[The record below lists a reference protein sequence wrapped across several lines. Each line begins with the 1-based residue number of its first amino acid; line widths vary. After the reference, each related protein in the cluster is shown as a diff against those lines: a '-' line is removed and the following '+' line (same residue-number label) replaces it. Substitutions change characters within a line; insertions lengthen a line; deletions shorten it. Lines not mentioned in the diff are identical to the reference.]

1 MSDKKT
7 VIRFVDVDVSY
18 SGGIEALSHV
28 SLDLYEG
35 DFLGVIGP
43 NGAGKTTL
51 LNVLLGLTPPS
62 RGSVSLFG
70 GPVSP
75 TRLRRVGYVPQ
86 KVATA
91 EANSPF
97 TVYETVLM
105 GRAPRTGLLHWLG
118 HKDHN
123 RVEEV
128 LKLLGIHDLMSRKIG
143 ELSGGQ
149 YQRVLIAKAL
159 AGEPDLLVL
168 DEPTSGVDSP
178 SRIEI
183 YRILSELSRER
194 GITMM
199 LSTHD
204 IGVVKS
210 LTNRAAFLHGSLL
223 FQGPTSE
230 LSDQILSK
238 MYDYP
243 IEVTEDGRVCDY
255 PLEHL
260 IQHDHT

>member
-1 MSDKKT
+1 MSDKS
-7 VIRFVDVDVSY
+7 VVASFVDVSVSY
-18 SGGIEALSHV
+18 GGGVDALSHV
-28 SLDLYEG
+28 SLDVYEG

-51 LNVLLGLTPPS
+51 LNVLLGLTPPNS
-62 RGSVSLFG
+62 GAVSLFG
-70 GPVSP
+70 APISP
-75 TRLRRVGYVPQ
+75 RGLRRVGYVPQ
-86 KVATA
+86 KAATA

-105 GRAPRTGLLHWLG
+105 GRASRAGFLHRLG
-118 HKDHN
+118 HEDRDKA
-123 RVEEV
+123 EEA
-128 LKLLGIHDLMSRKIG
+128 LQLLGIHDLRNRKMG

-149 YQRVLIAKAL
+149 SQRVLMAKAL
-159 AGEPDLLVL
+159 AGEPDLLIL

-183 YRILSELSRER
+183 YRILTELNRDR
-194 GITMM
+194 RITMM

-204 IGVVKS
+204 IGVVKR

-223 FQGPTSE
+223 FRGPTSE
-230 LSDQILSK
+230 LTDQVLSK

-243 IEVTEDGRVCDY
+243 IEVTEDCQVCDY

-260 IQHDHT
+260 THHDHT

>member
-1 MSDKKT
+1 MSDKK
-7 VIRFVDVDVSY
+7 VVASFVDVSVTY
-18 SGGIEALSHV
+18 GGGVDALNHV
-28 SLDLYEG
+28 SLDIYEG

-62 RGSVSLFG
+62 SGIVSLFDA
-70 GPVSP
+70 PISP
-75 TRLRRVGYVPQ
+75 KGLRRVGYVPQ
-86 KVATA
+86 KTATA

-105 GRAPRTGLLHWLG
+105 GRAPRAGPLNRLG
-118 HKDHN
+118 HVDHDKA
-123 RVEEV
+123 EEA
-128 LKLLGIHDLMSRKIG
+128 LRILEIHDLMKRKMG

-149 YQRVLIAKAL
+149 SQRVLIAKAL

-183 YRILSELSRER
+183 YRILSELNRDKR
-194 GITMM
+194 ITMI

-204 IGVVKS
+204 IGVVKR
-210 LTNRAAFLHGSLL
+210 LTNRAAFLHGTLL

-230 LSDQILSK
+230 LNDQVLSK

-243 IEVTEDGRVCDY
+243 IEVTEDCQVCDY

-260 IQHDHT
+260 THHDHT

>member
-1 MSDKKT
+1 MSGKNI
-7 VIRFVDVDVSY
+7 VARFVDLGVTYGGDVD
-18 SGGIEALSHV
+18 ALSNV
-28 SLDLYEG
+28 TLDVYEG
-35 DFLGVIGP
+35 DFMGVIGP

-51 LNVLLGLTPPS
+51 LSVLLGLTPAN

-75 TRLRRVGYVPQ
+75 AGLRRVGYVPQ
-86 KVATA
+86 KTATA

-105 GRAPRTGLLHWLG
+105 GRTPRAGPLHRLG
-118 HKDHN
+118 HEDHDKA
-123 RVEEV
+123 EEV
-128 LKLLGIHDLMSRKIG
+128 LKLLGLHDLRRRKMG
-143 ELSGGQ
+143 QLSGGQ
-149 YQRVLIAKAL
+149 SQRVLIAKAL
-159 AGEPDLLVL
+159 AGDPDLLVL

-183 YRILSELSRER
+183 YRILAELNRER
-194 GITMM
+194 GITLM

-210 LTNRAAFLHGSLL
+210 LTNRTAFLHGSLL

-230 LSDQILSK
+230 LSDQVLSR

-243 IEVTEDGRVCDY
+243 IEVMEDGRVCDY

-260 IQHDHT
+260 TRHDHA

>member
-1 MSDKKT
+1 MSDKK
-7 VIRFVDVDVSY
+7 IIASFVDVGVSY
-18 SGGIEALSHV
+18 GRGVDALSHV
-28 SLDLYEG
+28 SLDVYEG

-51 LNVLLGLTPPS
+51 LNVLLGLIPLS
-62 RGSVSLFG
+62 NGSVSLFDA
-70 GPVSP
+70 PISP
-75 TRLRRVGYVPQ
+75 RGLRRVGYVPQ
-86 KVATA
+86 KIATA

-105 GRAPRTGLLHWLG
+105 GRAPRVGLLHRLG
-118 HKDHN
+118 HEDHDKSEKAL
-123 RVEEV
+123 R
-128 LKLLGIHDLMSRKIG
+128 LLGIHDLMKRKMG

-149 YQRVLIAKAL
+149 SQRVLIAKAL

-183 YRILSELSRER
+183 YRILSELNRDR
-194 GITMM
+194 GITMI

-204 IGVVKS
+204 IGVVKR
-210 LTNRAAFLHGSLL
+210 LTNRAAFLHSTLL
-223 FQGPTSE
+223 FHGPTSE
-230 LSDQILSK
+230 LNDQVLSK

-243 IEVTEDGRVCDY
+243 IEVTEDCQVCDY

-260 IQHDHT
+260 THHDHT

>member
-1 MSDKKT
+1 MSDNM
-7 VIRFVDVDVSY
+7 IIASFADVGVSY
-18 SGGIEALSHV
+18 GGGVDALSHI
-28 SLDLYEG
+28 SLDVYEG

-51 LNVLLGLTPPS
+51 LNVLLGLTPLS
-62 RGSVSLFG
+62 SGRVSLFEA
-70 GPVSP
+70 PISP
-75 TRLRRVGYVPQ
+75 KGLRRIGYVPQ
-86 KVATA
+86 KTATT

-97 TVYETVLM
+97 TVFETVLM
-105 GRAPRTGLLHWLG
+105 GRAPRAGPLHRLG
-118 HKDHN
+118 HEDHDKA
-123 RVEEV
+123 EEV
-128 LKLLGIHDLMSRKIG
+128 LRLLGIHDLMKRKMG

-149 YQRVLIAKAL
+149 SQRVLMAKAL

-183 YRILSELSRER
+183 YRILSELNSNR
-194 GITMM
+194 GITMI

-204 IGVVKS
+204 IGVVKR
-210 LTNRAAFLHGSLL
+210 LTNRAAFLHSTLL

-230 LSDQILSK
+230 LNDQVLSK

-243 IEVTEDGRVCDY
+243 IEVTEDCQVCDY

-260 IQHDHT
+260 THHDHT

>member
-7 VIRFVDVDVSY
+7 VARFVDVDVSY
-18 SGGIEALSHV
+18 GGGVDALSHV
-28 SLDLYEG
+28 SLDVYEG

-62 RGSVSLFG
+62 GGSVSLFG
-70 GPVSP
+70 GPVS
-75 TRLRRVGYVPQ
+75 TAGLRRVGYVPQ

-91 EANSPF
+91 EVNSPF

-105 GRAPRTGLLHWLG
+105 GRAPRAGPLHRLG
-118 HKDHN
+118 HED
-123 RVEEV
+123 RDRAEEV
-128 LKLLGIHDLMSRKIG
+128 LRLLGIHDLMRRKMG

-149 YQRVLIAKAL
+149 SQRVLIAKAL
-159 AGEPDLLVL
+159 AGEPDLLIL

-183 YRILSELSRER
+183 YRILSELNRER
-194 GITMM
+194 RMTMM

-223 FQGPTSE
+223 FLGPTSE
-230 LSDQILSK
+230 LSDQVLSR

-243 IEVTEDGRVCDY
+243 IEVTEDGRICDY

-260 IQHDHT
+260 TQHDHS

>member
-7 VIRFVDVDVSY
+7 VARFIDVDVSY
-18 SGGIEALSHV
+18 SGGVDALNHV
-28 SLDLYEG
+28 SLDVYEG

-70 GPVSP
+70 GHVSP
-75 TRLRRVGYVPQ
+75 SGLRRVGYVPQ

-91 EANSPF
+91 DANSPF

-105 GRAPRTGLLHWLG
+105 GRAPRAGLLHRLG
-118 HKDHN
+118 RKDHD
-123 RVEEV
+123 RAEEV
-128 LKLLGIHDLMSRKIG
+128 LKLLGIHDLMSRKMG

-149 YQRVLIAKAL
+149 SQRVLIAKAL
-159 AGEPDLLVL
+159 ASEPDLLIL

-183 YRILSELSRER
+183 YRILSELNRER

-204 IGVVKS
+204 IGVVKR
-210 LTNRAAFLHGSLL
+210 LTNRAAFLHGFLI

-230 LSDQILSK
+230 LSDQVLSK